1 MDVNTPVLALPERVS
16 FARMP
21 NIVPMPG
28 LIQVQLDSFE
38 WFKKE
43 GLRKVFAEIS
53 PIEDF
58 SGKNLSLEFIVPP
71 EPFGKPKYSQDE
83 CRDRDVTYSAPLN
96 VLARLTN
103 KETGEIIEKDIF
115 MGDFPLMT
123 KEGTFIIKG
132 VERVVVS
139 QLVRSPGV
147 YFSSEEDSSTGK
159 NLFTAKLI
167 PNRGA
172 WLEFETSNKQLLTV
186 KIDRKRK
193 LPVTTLLR
201 AIASLARDAYH
212 IEELDLST
220 DQGILAAFA
229 AVDNDPNVRYIQETL
244 DRDPVKREEEALLEL
259 YKKMRPGDPATIDNA
274 RSLVKSL
281 FFNARRYDLGSVGR
295 YKLNRK
301 LDLFIPQ
308 SHRTLTLDDLVHIIR
323 RIIQLN
329 NGYGRKDDIDHL
341 GNRRA
346 RCVGELIQAQF
357 CVGLLRME
365 RVVKE
370 RMSVVDPS
378 LADGGQ
384 ATPNALINIR
394 PVVAAMREFFGGSQ
408 LSQFM
413 EQINPLAE
421 ITLKRRL
428 SALGPG
434 GLSRERAG
442 FEVRDVHQ
450 SHYGRICPVETPE
463 GQNIGLICYLATR
476 ARINPYGFIETPY
489 RKVCKRLPANDA
501 RLIGREFRG
510 VFGREREDVKTPGGE
525 LLVKGSTRVR
535 VDEALFNKLSQ
546 VLGDAEVRVKPF
558 VTEEVEYRTAD
569 DEESFWI
576 AQANAKLSDINE
588 FTEDR
593 VLARYQGEFFLESS
607 DSLDYMDVS
616 PEQTVSVATALI
628 PFLEH
633 DDVNRALM
641 GAGMQRQAVPL
652 LRPQSPIC
660 GTGIERQVAIDSGQI
675 VISRVSGEVVS
686 VSARRIEIVDYQ
698 GEVHTHHLRKFMR
711 SNAGTCIN
719 QRPIVRKGQYVQV
732 GQVIA
737 DSSST
742 ENGELALGQNV
753 LVAFMSWEGG
763 NFEDSILI
771 SERLVREDLFTS
783 IHIEKYEMEVR
794 DTKLGPEEMT
804 RDIPNVGEE
813 GLRNLDEHGIIYVGA
828 EVGPQDILVGKITAK
843 GETELTAEEK
853 LLRAIFGE
861 KAREVK
867 DTSLRVP
874 HGERGKVIKVKEFSR
889 EAGDELPPG
898 VIQRVRVSIAQK
910 RKISVGDKMA
920 GRHGNKG
927 VISRVLPIE
936 DMPFLPDGT
945 PVDIILNP
953 LGVPHRMNIGQIM
966 ETHLG
971 WAASALGCK
980 IATPVFDGATEED
993 IEAFLRRANLPET
1006 GKVQLY
1012 DGRTGEP
1019 FDQPITVGYTYMLKL
1034 IHLVEDKVHARST
1047 GPYSLITQQPLGGKA
1062 QFGGQRFGEME
1073 VWALEAYG
1081 AANTLQEI
1089 LTVKSD
1095 DDLGRVKTYEA
1106 IVKGDNM
1113 IEPGV
1118 PVSFKVLVK
1127 ELQSLGINVEVLNE
1141 DEQTLQFVEDA
1152 ASDMMPELDINL
1164 SGFEGK

>member
-1 MDVNTPVLALPERVS
+1 MAASEKSVLLPERVS
-16 FARMP
+16 FARIP
-21 NIVPMPG
+21 DIRPMPG
-28 LIQVQLDSFE
+28 LIQIQLDSFE

-43 GLRKVFAEIS
+43 GLRELFEEIS

-58 SGKNLSLEFIVPP
+58 TGKNLKLEFIVPP
-71 EPFGKPKYSQDE
+71 EPFGKPKYSEDE
-83 CRDRDVTYSAPLN
+83 CHDRDTTYAAPLT
-96 VLARLTN
+96 VKARLTN

-123 KEGTFIIKG
+123 KEGTFIING
-132 VERVVVS
+132 AERVVVS

-147 YFSSEEDSSTGK
+147 YFTTDEDAATGRK
-159 NLFTAKLI
+159 LFAAKLI
-167 PNRGA
+167 PGRGA
-172 WLEFETSNKQLLTV
+172 WLEFETSNKNLLTV

-201 AIASLARDAYH
+201 AIGSLAKEQWYG
-212 IEELDLST
+212 EQLDLTS
-220 DQGILAAFA
+220 DQGILDAFRE
-229 AVDNDPNVRYIQETL
+229 VDNDANVRYIQATL

-274 RSLVKSL
+274 RSLVKNM
-281 FFNARRYDLGSVGR
+281 FFNPRRYDLGSVGR

-301 LDLFIPQ
+301 LDLSVPQ
-308 SHRTLTLDDLVHIIR
+308 STRILTQDDLVNIIR
-323 RIIQLN
+323 RLVALN
-329 NGYGRKDDIDHL
+329 NGHGRKDDIDHL
-341 GNRRA
+341 GNRRV
-346 RCVGELIQAQF
+346 RCVGELIQTQF
-357 CVGLLRME
+357 RVGLLRME

-370 RMSVVDPS
+370 RMSIQEP
-378 LADGGQ
+378 GQ

-394 PVVAAMREFFGGSQ
+394 PVVAAMKEFFGGSQ

-413 EQINPLAE
+413 DQTNALAE
-421 ITLKRRL
+421 IGVKRRL

-442 FEVRDVHQ
+442 FDVRDVHH
-450 SHYGRICPVETPE
+450 SHYGRICPIETPE
-463 GQNIGLICYLATR
+463 GPNIGLIGNLATYGQ
-476 ARINPYGFIETPY
+476 INPYGFVETPY
-489 RKVCKRLPANDA
+489 RRVYNRLKVTDP
-501 RLIGREFRG
+501 RLIGRELRG
-510 VFGREREDVKTPGGE
+510 ADGRVWEDIKLPDGE
-525 LLVKGSTRVR
+525 VIVMGST
-535 VDEALFNKLSQ
+535 D
-546 VLGDAEVRVKPF
+546 
-558 VTEEVEYRTAD
+558 TM
-569 DEESFWI
+569 
-576 AQANAKLSDINE
+576 
-588 FTEDR
+588 
-593 VLARYQGEFFLESS
+593 
-607 DSLDYMDVS
+607 DYMDISPKQMVS
-616 PEQTVSVATALI
+616 IATALI

-641 GAGMQRQAVPL
+641 GANMQRQAVPL

-660 GTGIERQVAIDSGQI
+660 GTGVERQVAVDSGQ
-675 VISRVSGEVVS
+675 VLVSRTNGEVVS
-686 VSARRIEIVDYQ
+686 STARQIQIVDEE
-698 GEVHTHHLRKFMR
+698 GEVHLYRLRKFVR
-711 SNAGTCIN
+711 SNSGTCIN
-719 QRPIVRKGQYVQV
+719 QRPIVRKGDYVTA

-742 ENGELALGQNV
+742 ENGELALGQNI

-763 NFEDSILI
+763 NYEDAILI
-771 SERLVREDLFTS
+771 SERIVREDLFTS
-783 IHIEKYEMEVR
+783 IHIEKYEIDAR
-794 DTKLGPEEMT
+794 DTKLGPEEIT

-813 GLRNLDEHGIIYVGA
+813 GLRNLDERGIIYVGA
-828 EVGPQDILVGKITAK
+828 EVGPQDILVGKITPK

-874 HGERGKVIKVKEFSR
+874 HGERGKVVEVKVFSR
-889 EAGDELPPG
+889 ENSDELSPG
-898 VIQRVRVSIAQK
+898 VNQLVRVSIAQK
-910 RKISVGDKMA
+910 RKIGAGDKMA

-971 WAASALGCK
+971 WAAEALGIK

-993 IEAFLRRANLPET
+993 IEDYLEKAGLPRT
-1006 GKVQLY
+1006 GTVQLY

-1019 FDQPITVGYTYMLKL
+1019 FDHPITVGYTYMLKL
-1034 IHLVEDKVHARST
+1034 AHLVEDKVHARST

-1081 AANTLQEI
+1081 ATNILQEI

-1095 DDLGRVKTYEA
+1095 DVVGRVKTYEA
-1106 IVKGDNM
+1106 IVKGENIM
-1113 IEPGV
+1113 EPGV
-1118 PVSFKVLVK
+1118 PESFKVLVK

-1141 DEQTLQFVEDA
+1141 DEQKIQFVEDTA
-1152 ASDMMPELDINL
+1152 NDVMPELGINL
-1164 SGFEGK
+1164 SGFEGDQ